1 MLKEMMYKI
10 FPKLLA
16 KAISDEQEHNQ
27 KQQGEIS
34 ILHSYA
40 QRLQNNFN
48 KYYPQLEVSMGNNTD
63 VEIVESF
70 TVPEKGI
77 YAIIMSASFWFNG
90 SGLITIT
97 TIANATR
104 LDVNSVNVDAS
115 VRSALNMQVVTI
127 RSFSAGDVIK
137 VIGRSKNLTS
147 CESQGG
153 KSGMYVQRLN

>member
-27 KQQGEIS
+27 KQQEEIS
-34 ILHSYA
+34 ILHSYS

-48 KYYPQLEVSMGNNTD
+48 KYCPQIEVSMRDNTE

-70 TVPEKGI
+70 TVPENGI
-77 YAIIMSASFWFNG
+77 YSIIMTASFQFTG
-90 SGLITIT
+90 SGFITLT
-97 TIANATR
+97 TMANATR
-104 LDVNSVNVDAS
+104 LDVNSANIDAS
-115 VRSALNMQVVTI
+115 VRRVLNMQVVSI
-127 RSFSAGDVIK
+127 RSFSAGDVIT
-137 VIGRSKNLTS
+137 VIGHSRNVTS